1 MNVVVRARVEEDKS
15 VVCDIDC
22 DGQKAVVTF
31 ASGDITLTVP
41 ETGGGQ

>member
-1 MNVVVRARVEEDKS
+1 MNVRVAAKVEAEGT

-31 ASGDITLTVP
+31 ADGDITMTVP
-41 ETGGGQ
+41 EAGRE